1 MYVKPANRNLLIS
14 IIEEEV
20 EELET
25 STFLLPEDFKKK
37 QIERYIIVRIDN
49 ISDDCEKTLQHHIGK
64 RCVVE
69 ASMIN
74 EIKIDS
80 HAYNIIGENYV
91 VLFVEG

>member
-14 IIEEEV
+14 IIEEEM

-64 RCVVE
+64 R
-69 ASMIN
+69 SMIN